1 MTAQILPLHLPDI
14 KPRISVIM
22 VSFMTGPALLE
33 AISAVIDDKEIFELV
48 IVDNG
53 NTFTARQKL
62 SELVTEHDKIR
73 MLQSH
78 GNIGFAKGCNYGA
91 RMARGSHFLFLNPD
105 AIIAPG
111 TAMDLAECGDQFD
124 SPWIVGGRLKDVNG
138 NEQRGSRRGEL
149 TPKSALL
156 SFTLLHK
163 LPFFRSLHW
172 ENEPLPD
179 EPIEVPVISGACLMM
194 SRACF
199 DLTGG
204 FDEDYF
210 LHVEDI
216 ELCRRIR
223 NMGGK
228 VMFHPHADVLHYG
241 STSEARRQ
249 DIEFSKFRGF
259 YRYFR
264 GYSNKPWAKLLTTI
278 AAPFMFAAVM
288 GRAWYLVMRK
298 AFLGN

>member
-1 MTAQILPLHLPDI
+1 MTAQILPLRLPDI

-33 AISAVIDDKEIFELV
+33 AISAVINDPEIFELV

-53 NTFTARQKL
+53 NTYAARQKL

-91 RMARGSHFLFLNPD
+91 RMARGSHF
-105 AIIAPG
+105 
-111 TAMDLAECGDQFD
+111 
-124 SPWIVGGRLKDVNG
+124 
-138 NEQRGSRRGEL
+138 
-149 TPKSALL
+149 
-156 SFTLLHK
+156 
-163 LPFFRSLHW
+163 FFRSLHW
-172 ENEPLPD
+172 ENEPLPAA
-179 EPIEVPVISGACLMM
+179 PIEVPVISGACLMI
-194 SRACF
+194 SRECF
-199 DLTGG
+199 DMTGG

-216 ELCRRIR
+216 ELCQRVRR
-223 NMGGK
+223 MGGK
-228 VMFHPHADVLHYG
+228 VLFHPHADVLHYG
-241 STSEARRQ
+241 STSAARRQ

-259 YRYFR
+259 YRYFKN
-264 GYSNKPWAKLLTTI
+264 YSDKKWAKILTTL
-278 AAPFMFAAVM
+278 AAPFMFAALM

-298 AFLGN
+298 AFLGS